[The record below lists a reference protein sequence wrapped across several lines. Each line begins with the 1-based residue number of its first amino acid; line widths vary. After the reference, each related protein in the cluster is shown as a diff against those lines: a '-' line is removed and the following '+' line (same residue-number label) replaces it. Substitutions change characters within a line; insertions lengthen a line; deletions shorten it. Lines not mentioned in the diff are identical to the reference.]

1 MGILDTALRDAIY
14 AGFKDKL
21 LTGIIRQYS
30 EPDSGALDEYGDPI
44 DLAATD
50 TDIQGFVDEYD
61 DRYRAQAGIPE
72 ADVLVNIFG
81 GSATAITPAKDD
93 VVRFTRNSV
102 ATWYQLRRVK
112 LDPAGVLF
120 TCQAFVIPEPA

>member
-1 MGILDTALRDAIY
+1 MGLLDTQLRDAIY

-21 LTGIIRQYS
+21 LSGVIRQYS
-30 EPDSGALDEYGDPI
+30 EPASGALDEYGDPI
-44 DLAATD
+44 DVAPTD
-50 TDIQGFVDEYD
+50 TDIQGFVDEID

-72 ADVLVNIFG
+72 EDVLVNIFG
-81 GSATAITPAKDD
+81 GSATSVTPAKDD

-112 LDPAGVLF
+112 VDPAGALY
-120 TCQAFVIPEPA
+120 TCQAYVIPEPE